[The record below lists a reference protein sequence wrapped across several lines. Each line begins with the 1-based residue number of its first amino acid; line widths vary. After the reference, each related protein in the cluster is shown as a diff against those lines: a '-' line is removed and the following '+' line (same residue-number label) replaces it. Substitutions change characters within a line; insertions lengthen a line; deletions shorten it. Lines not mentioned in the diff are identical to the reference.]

1 MSIFQ
6 RSKLTEALRVEIDK
20 NKELFDGLEDQRK
33 QTWQLQQQV
42 IALQAKLDG
51 AEEALAEAQDKNGEL
66 NRQLQDL
73 THEFNDLM
81 TECETMNKTITN
93 DDWVLDKLNRQNA
106 LADEFVTNAQ
116 EQMQKDFCEWRNDW
130 TKAREAEALEEEN
143 LRLWAENAI
152 LRGQLAQMDPAAAK
166 GCVSDRP

>member
-81 TECETMNKTITN
+81 TECETMNQTIIN
-93 DDWVLDKLNRQNA
+93 DNEVMDGLNRQNA
-106 LADEFVTNAQ
+106 LADDFVTKVQ
-116 EQMQKDFCEWRNDW
+116 EARQADW
-130 TKAREAEALEEEN
+130 IQWKASVKEAARVPALEEEN

-152 LRGQLAQMDPAAAK
+152 LRGKLAQMDPAAAK
-166 GCVSDRP
+166 ECVSDRP

>member
-33 QTWQLQQQV
+33 QTAMLQQQV
-42 IALQAKLDG
+42 IDLQAKFDG
-51 AEEALAEAQDKNGEL
+51 AEEALAEAQDVNKEL
-66 NRQLQDL
+66 KMHLEAMTQ
-73 THEFNDLM
+73 EFNDLM
-81 TECETMNKTITN
+81 TECETMNQTIIN
-93 DDWVLDKLNRQNA
+93 DNEVLDALDRQVQ
-106 LADEFVTNAQ
+106 LADEFMTNAQ

-130 TKAREAEALEEEN
+130 TKARECEALEEEN

>member
-1 MSIFQ
+1 MSIFL

-66 NRQLQDL
+66 NRQLQDM

-81 TECETMNKTITN
+81 TECETMNKTIIN
-93 DDWVLDKLNRQNA
+93 DDWVLEKLNRQNA

-116 EQMQKDFCEWRNDW
+116 EQMQKDFCEWRHDW

-152 LRGQLAQMDPAAAK
+152 LRGKLAQMDPAAAK
-166 GCVSDRP
+166 ECVSDRP

>member
-1 MSIFQ
+1 M
-6 RSKLTEALRVEIDK
+6 EIDK

-130 TKAREAEALEEEN
+130 MKARECEALEEEN

>member
-51 AEEALAEAQDKNGEL
+51 AEEALAEAQDINKEL
-66 NRQLQDL
+66 NLHLQAL
-73 THEFNDLM
+73 TEEFNDLM
-81 TECETMNKTITN
+81 TECETMNKTIIN
-93 DDWVLDKLNRQNA
+93 DDEVLDALDRQVQ
-106 LADEFVTNAQ
+106 LADEFMTNVQ

-130 TKAREAEALEEEN
+130 TKARECEALEEEN

>member
-51 AEEALAEAQDKNGEL
+51 AEEALAEAQDVNKNL
-66 NRQLQDL
+66 NGNLKVMEDD
-73 THEFNDLM
+73 FNDLM
-81 TECETMNKTITN
+81 SRCETQEHMLGN
-93 DDWVLDKLNRQNA
+93 DEEILDTLDRQVR
-106 LADEFVTNAQ
+106 LADEFMTNAQ
-116 EQMQKDFCEWRNDW
+116 EQMQKDFCEWRHDW
-130 TKAREAEALEEEN
+130 TKARECEALEEEN

-152 LRGQLAQMDPAAAK
+152 LRGKLAQMDPAAAK
-166 GCVSDRP
+166 ECVSDRP

>member
-51 AEEALAEAQDKNGEL
+51 AEEALAEAQDVNKEL

-81 TECETMNKTITN
+81 TECDTMNKTIIN

-116 EQMQKDFCEWRNDW
+116 EQMQKDFCEWRHDW
-130 TKAREAEALEEEN
+130 TKARECEAMEEEN

-152 LRGQLAQMDPAAAK
+152 LRGKLAQMDPAAAK
-166 GCVSDRP
+166 ECVSDRP

>member
-51 AEEALAEAQDKNGEL
+51 AEEALAEAQDINKNL
-66 NRQLQDL
+66 NGNLKVMEDD
-73 THEFNDLM
+73 FNDLM
-81 TECETMNKTITN
+81 SRCETQEHMLAN
-93 DDWVLDKLNRQNA
+93 DEEILDTLDRQVR
-106 LADEFVTNAQ
+106 LADEFMTNAQ
-116 EQMQKDFCEWRNDW
+116 EQMQKDFCEWRHDW
-130 TKAREAEALEEEN
+130 TKARECEALEEEN

>member
-116 EQMQKDFCEWRNDW
+116 EQMQKDFCEWRHDW
-130 TKAREAEALEEEN
+130 TKARECEALEEEN

-152 LRGQLAQMDPAAAK
+152 LRGKLAQMDPAAAK
-166 GCVSDRP
+166 ECVSDRP

>member
-66 NRQLQDL
+66 NQQLQDL

-93 DDWVLDKLNRQNA
+93 DDWVLDKLNRQNE
-106 LADEFVTNAQ
+106 LADDFVTNAQ
-116 EQMQKDFCEWRNDW
+116 EQMQKDYCEWRHDW
-130 TKAREAEALEEEN
+130 TKARECEALEEEN

-166 GCVSDRP
+166 ECVSDRP